1 MKWFEE
7 VFIKSLD
14 GKLDEKPNS
23 GIWLTEKQ
31 VYICLKY
38 MKPRSVNTGYYIVIG
53 DYQYSLAIYKKGYGR
68 LTKSNKMVA
77 IR

>member
-14 GKLDEKPNS
+14 SRLDKS
-23 GIWLTEKQ
+23 QSTGVWMTEKQ
-31 VYICLKY
+31 VNICLKY

-53 DYQYSLAIYKKGYGR
+53 DYQYTLSLYKKGYGK
-68 LTKSNKMVA
+68 LTKTDKRIA